1 MTETIDGARWS
12 REELEGAYQNWY
24 RTISAAARGEVSWK
38 EYVALYTDDV
48 VYHEQIQGD
57 LVGRD
62 AVWAWASSALETFP
76 GDRFRFPEI
85 WHAIDETQGLIIAQI
100 KNEMIDP
107 GDGVVSWEPHISVL
121 TYAGDGRFSTRSSA
135 AGTPWST
142 PRPCPRASPRNTV
155 PARREGR
162 SPMRIG
168 DRPSS
173 VRVSASSG

>member
-121 TYAGDGRFSTRSSA
+121 TYAGDGRFSAQTDTYDVETFLTMIKDWGTRA
-135 AGTPWST
+135 MRAGTLDEEQRGWYAMVYPE
-142 PRPCPRASPRNTV
+142 TV
-155 PARREGR
+155 PEGVA
-162 SPMRIG
+162 P
-168 DRPSS
+168 
-173 VRVSASSG
+173 